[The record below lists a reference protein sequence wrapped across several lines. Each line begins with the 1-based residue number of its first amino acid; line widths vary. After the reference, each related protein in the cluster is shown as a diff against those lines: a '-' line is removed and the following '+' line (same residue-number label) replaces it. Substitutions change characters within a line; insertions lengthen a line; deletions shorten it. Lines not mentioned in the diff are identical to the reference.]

1 MPMER
6 RDEILKTI
14 RDEPGITFRELARRL
29 GLGIGD
35 LQYHLRKLE
44 REGEVFSRRVGRRRY
59 LFPRGLEED
68 AQRLLIAIS
77 TDTRRRIL
85 LRLMDGPADQKTL
98 SESLGV
104 SQPTVSYHMGELV
117 KLGVVDA
124 ERRGKSVI
132 YSLSYDPGLVVRLIR
147 EYRPGL
153 LEKLADGLIDL
164 LAGMGGE
171 ND

>member
-1 MPMER
+1 LPMER
-6 RDEILKTI
+6 RDEILRTI

-35 LQYHLRKLE
+35 LQYHLRRLE
-44 REGEVFSRRVGRRRY
+44 KEGRVFSRKVGKRRY
-59 LFPRGLEED
+59 LFPSGLEEE

-85 LRLMDGPADQKTL
+85 LRLMEGPADQKTL

-124 ERRGKSVI
+124 ERRGKRVV
-132 YSLSYDPGLVVRLIR
+132 YRLSYDPDVVVRLIR